1 MIEEF
6 YKRVDINGDKK
17 ISKREIEVL
26 INKTFTFAVN
36 KNKSWKNNYLI
47 DSFNFYVLF
56 SV

>member
-36 KNKSWKNNYLI
+36 KNKS
-47 DSFNFYVLF
+47 
-56 SV
+56 